1 MSDGGVVEA
10 EKKVGEGGAA
20 GGGFWAA
27 AGTRAVLGILL
38 MAAGVLLS
46 LHAGGRYAE
55 KRYVVDAGACRMDVM
70 STERTDL
77 VGKEHYSVVLFHGL
91 AANKIIMEYL
101 ARGFAEMGIRVFTP
115 DLPGHGRSPGPFTP
129 GHAEECALSL
139 VRGLTAR
146 GFIYPDKT
154 ILAGHSMGGAMALLV
169 AEKYRPAGVIAIS
182 PAPMVPAHGATPVNL
197 LFHGAPKLGPNT
209 LIMAGQFEPAWMT
222 KNAEE
227 LAEGANDPT
236 VKYERVDWNTHVGVI
251 FSRTVTRRAQAWAA
265 KVFGL
270 PDERLFPSRAH
281 VVGGLMGLIGIVIL
295 AGPFLR
301 ESLGKKELEE
311 ARPAD
316 LPSAMRIVVEC
327 FIASALAVG
336 ILHFVVPLR
345 FEHLF
350 EGDYLASFFLIV
362 GALLLAAHPQL
373 AVEQFPVKGAAL
385 MGALF
390 GGFVLHFLLTGWFEL
405 TTTGAWLTL
414 QRWERFPVFLV
425 AVAVFWYA
433 LECLLG
439 PAALSRYR
447 VLLAMVLVVV
457 CWIPLMA
464 GVFYFGSG
472 ELLMV
477 LLVPYFLLC
486 FLFTLM
492 GTQLVRRLTA
502 SATAAAVFG
511 AILLAGFCLAL
522 FPVG

>member
-1 MSDGGVVEA
+1 MSEGAVE
-10 EKKVGEGGAA
+10 EVKKKA
-20 GGGFWAA
+20 GGFWAA
-27 AGTRAVLGILL
+27 AGTRAVTGILL
-38 MAAGVLLS
+38 LVAGVLLS
-46 LHAGGRYAE
+46 LHAGGRYTE

-77 VGKEHYSVVLFHGL
+77 VGKEHDAVVLFHGL

-101 ARGFAEMGIRVFTP
+101 ARGFAEMGLRVFTP

-129 GHAEECALSL
+129 EHAEECALSL

-154 ILAGHSMGGAMALLV
+154 ILAGHSMGGAIALLV

-182 PAPMVPAHGATPVNL
+182 PAPMVPKNGATPVNL
-197 LFHGAPKLGPNT
+197 LYQGAPKLVPNT
-209 LIMAGQFEPAWMT
+209 LIMAGQLEPAWMT

-227 LAEGANDPT
+227 LAASANDPT

-270 PDERLFPSRAH
+270 PDERLFPSRSNL
-281 VVGGLMGLIGIVIL
+281 VGGLMGLIGIMWL

-311 ARPAD
+311 ARPAN
-316 LPSAMRIVVEC
+316 LPSAMRMIVEC
-327 FIASALAVG
+327 AVASAIAVA

-345 FEHLF
+345 FVHLF
-350 EGDYLASFFLIV
+350 EGDYVASFFLIV

-373 AVEQFPVKGAAL
+373 AVEQLPVKGTAL

-405 TTTGAWLTL
+405 TMTGSWLTV

-425 AVAVFWYA
+425 AAAIFWYA
-433 LECLLG
+433 LESMLG

-447 VLLAMVLVVV
+447 VMLAMALIVV
-457 CWIPLMA
+457 CWAVLGL
-464 GVFYFGSG
+464 GVFCFSSG
-472 ELLMV
+472 EILTV
-477 LLVPYFLLC
+477 LLAPYFVLC
-486 FLFTLM
+486 FLFVFI
-492 GTQLVRRLTA
+492 GAQLVRRLTA
-502 SATAAAVFG
+502 SATAAAAFG

>member
-1 MSDGGVVEA
+1 MSDGGVIEA
-10 EKKVGEGGAA
+10 EKKA
-20 GGGFWAA
+20 GGFWAA

-38 MAAGVLLS
+38 LVAGLLLV
-46 LHAGGRYAE
+46 LHASGRYTE
-55 KRYVVDAGACRMDVM
+55 KRYVVDAGSCRMDVL
-70 STERTDL
+70 STQRTD
-77 VGKEHYSVVLFHGL
+77 VAGKEHDAVVLFHGL
-91 AANKIIMEYL
+91 AANKIIMEYV
-101 ARGFAEMGIRVFTP
+101 ARGFAEMGLRVFTP
-115 DLPGHGRSPGPFTP
+115 DLPGHGRSPGPFSP
-129 GHAEECALSL
+129 EHAQECALSL

-146 GFIYPDKT
+146 GLIYPDKT
-154 ILAGHSMGGAMALLV
+154 ILAGHSMGGAIALRV

-182 PAPMVPAHGATPVNL
+182 PAPMVPKNGATPVNL
-197 LFHGAPKLGPNT
+197 LFQGAPKLGPNT

-227 LAEGANDPT
+227 LAESANDPT

-270 PDERLFPSRAH
+270 PDERLFPSRANL
-281 VVGGLMGLIGIVIL
+281 VGGLMGLAGILLL

-311 ARPAD
+311 ARPAN
-316 LPSAMRIVVEC
+316 LPSAVRIILEC
-327 FIASALAVG
+327 LVASVIAVG

-345 FEHLF
+345 FVHLF
-350 EGDYLASFFLIV
+350 EGDYVASFFLIV

-373 AVEQFPVKGAAL
+373 AVEQLPVKGAAV

-390 GGFVLHFLLTGWFEL
+390 AGFVLHFLLTGWFEL
-405 TTTGAWLTL
+405 TTTGSWMTL

-425 AVAVFWYA
+425 AAWIFWYA

-447 VLLAMVLVVV
+447 VLLALLLVVV
-457 CWIPLMA
+457 CWVPLMA
-464 GVFYFGSG
+464 GVYRFGSG
-472 ELLMV
+472 ELLAV
-477 LLVPYFLLC
+477 LLAPYFLLC
-486 FLFTLM
+486 FLFTFL

-511 AILLAGFCLAL
+511 AILLAGFCLTV